1 MNQFH
6 RLQIDSVVPLTSDSV
21 KISFAIPPELK
32 TDYSFVAGQYLSL
45 KTTINGET
53 VIRDYSICS
62 SPSSGELSVGIKRL
76 NGGIFSGFAQSLKV
90 GEILEVRTPQG
101 RFVLEQNIQTFVGI
115 AAGSGIT
122 PIMSLL
128 QHFLEHST
136 GEAHLIY
143 GNKTPEDSMFVM
155 ALKTLKNTHR
165 DRLHLHWI
173 YSRIEM
179 PEAVFGRINA
189 AKIESFLKEFPLQVG
204 RGHFYLCGPNDMVQE
219 IKGKLTALGHPESTI
234 RYELFFVPTEAS
246 DGKTV
251 SEGKT
256 NITLVLD
263 GESVEF
269 EMNRNQFVLDAALAK
284 DLDAPYSCKGG
295 VCSSCIAKVTEGS
308 VEMAQN
314 NVLTDADLKSGYV
327 LTCQSRPTS
336 ASLRVDYDDV

>member
-136 GEAHLIY
+136 GGGSFDLWQQNPRGQYVCHGAQ
-143 GNKTPEDSMFVM
+143 
-155 ALKTLKNTHR
+155 
-165 DRLHLHWI
+165 
-173 YSRIEM
+173 
-179 PEAVFGRINA
+179 NA
-189 AKIESFLKEFPLQVG
+189 KKHSPRPI
-204 RGHFYLCGPNDMVQE
+204 
-219 IKGKLTALGHPESTI
+219 
-234 RYELFFVPTEAS
+234 
-246 DGKTV
+246 
-251 SEGKT
+251 
-256 NITLVLD
+256 
-263 GESVEF
+263 
-269 EMNRNQFVLDAALAK
+269 ALAL
-284 DLDAPYSCKGG
+284 DLQ
-295 VCSSCIAKVTEGS
+295 
-308 VEMAQN
+308 QN
-314 NVLTDADLKSGYV
+314 
-327 LTCQSRPTS
+327 
-336 ASLRVDYDDV
+336 